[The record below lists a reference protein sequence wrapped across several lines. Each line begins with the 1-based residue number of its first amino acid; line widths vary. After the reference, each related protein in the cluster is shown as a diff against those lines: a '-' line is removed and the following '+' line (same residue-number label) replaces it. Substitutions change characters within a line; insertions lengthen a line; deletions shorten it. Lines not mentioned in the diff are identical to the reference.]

1 MTIEPRLYFSHS
13 YHLDDLR
20 FNEHIWRLLMKE
32 ECRAWIDTGR
42 EPLPLPSP
50 VPGQLGA
57 KRPMDI
63 SFNEWMMSQCDGFV
77 AIVPN
82 NRQSQYQLL
91 EYRLAVR
98 MGVPRLVAVQEGSGF
113 DPLDSDPQV
122 RLPTQWED
130 YWKPGKQDEIK
141 ETISEFKKVIEKH
154 AAATEVLQATGYWR
168 SKKTDKTQTIALLP
182 PRSDYPDWDEW
193 RAIQKLLERNGEA
206 KWRLLPPTDFPTAAA
221 LMRADFDVLA
231 LDVGPRGTPAELLGY
246 LQAVGPPQIRLC
258 RVESDSERSDLERY
272 LRSNGTERRWLFD
285 RDAATKESRPA
296 LPRFLDG
303 VRLDDKMQPVVFWTK
318 PEQAAEQILATARR
332 IEVFRSG
339 LSPKDGGTRE
349 TLATEKNA
357 REYFHQYWP
366 GFERAYVFISY
377 SGKGDAKTLAAQL
390 ADILRFQRFRCF
402 HYESANGAVRLES
415 GEDISSGLA
424 VHISKA
430 DIIIYL
436 IEEKFSD
443 SDYCEEELRQG
454 LELSKEGQAE
464 TRLYK
469 LAAFR
474 EVPAIVESINVYD
487 LPNVGWD
494 DPKVCHKIA
503 EDVEASAKGLGWA
516 LREPERDTAFQWL
529 REDGCD
535 TPEGVVQLL
544 KPWGLTETELKDVK
558 STTKA
563 ELSSV
568 LFRLPPDDDRKRR
581 RVRKMVALL
590 LRSLSSGNKERTRV
604 VHDWIYG
611 RRLIQRPPVLTA
623 PVEDVLVLDPGP
635 AILAPRAPAREDVVR
650 VGKEIGQ
657 KISQMFRSAPEM
669 DPARPTALC
678 VESRKEFL
686 ATSIEWACE
695 SQDDEP
701 LATRRP
707 VRWRLKKIDA
717 RQTVFDSLKQNA
729 FPPATLLLALNNPG
743 INPEQQTRQLHELV
757 RSHYEALGWPAELV
771 ARKDCN
777 SVDEVL
783 AELQGCK
790 RQILHVAGH
799 MGGEGFLVKE
809 QDLDA
814 TLVVK
819 ALQQSEVQL
828 IVLNGCSGGGVS
840 SRVAVEYLTLGER
853 LVRDA
858 KVPEVVAHRIE
869 ISEDDALAF
878 AREFHSAFF
887 SASDGFN
894 PATATLRARK
904 AGSIA
909 LRYAPVAISQ
919 RES

>member
-1 MTIEPRLYFSHS
+1 
-13 YHLDDLR
+13 
-20 FNEHIWRLLMKE
+20 MKE

-42 EPLPLPSP
+42 EPLPSP
-50 VPGQLGA
+50 GPGQLGA

-77 AIVPN
+77 AIIPN

-98 MGVPRLVAVQEGSGF
+98 MGVPRLIALQEGSGF
-113 DPLDSDPQV
+113 DPLDSDPQL

-130 YWKPGKQDEIK
+130 YWKPGKQDEIR

-154 AAATEVLQATGYWR
+154 AAATEVLRPTGYWR
-168 SKKTDKTQTIALLP
+168 PRKTDKKQTIALLP
-182 PRSDYPDWDEW
+182 PRSDNPDWDEW
-193 RAIQKLLERNGEA
+193 RAIQGLLEHNSEA
-206 KWRLLPPTDFPTAAA
+206 NWLLLPPTNFPTAAA
-221 LMRADFDVLA
+221 LMRAEFDVLA

-258 RVESDSERSDLERY
+258 RVESDSERIDLERY
-272 LRSNGTERRWLFD
+272 LRSNGTERRLLFD
-285 RDAATKESRPA
+285 RDSAAKESRPA

-303 VRLDDKMQPVVFWTK
+303 ARLDEKMQPVVFWTK

-339 LSPKDGGTRE
+339 LSPKAGGIRE
-349 TLATEKNA
+349 TLATAKNA
-357 REYFHQYWP
+357 REYFQQYWP

-377 SGKGDAKTLAAQL
+377 AGKGDAKALAARL

-402 HYESANGAVRLES
+402 HYESANGAARLES
-415 GEDISSGLA
+415 GEDIGSALA

-430 DIIIYL
+430 DIIVYL
-436 IEEKFSD
+436 IEEKFSA
-443 SDYCEEELRQG
+443 SDYCLEELRQG
-454 LELSKEGQAE
+454 LELRKEGQAE
-464 TRLYK
+464 IRLYK
-469 LAAFR
+469 LGDFTKI
-474 EVPAIVESINVYD
+474 PAIVGSVNVYD
-487 LPNVGWD
+487 FHDLGWND
-494 DPKVCHKIA
+494 RDVDQTIVN
-503 EDVEASAKGLGWA
+503 DVEASAEGLGWT
-516 LREPERDTAFQWL
+516 LREPDRDTVFQWL

-535 TPEGVVQLL
+535 SPEGVVQLL
-544 KPWGLTETELKDVK
+544 KPWGLTETELADIGSVA
-558 STTKA
+558 KA
-563 ELSSV
+563 DLPTA

-581 RVRKMVALL
+581 RIRKIVALL
-590 LRSLSSGNKERTRV
+590 LRSLSSGNKERSRV
-604 VHDWIYG
+604 VYDWIYG

-635 AILAPRAPAREDVVR
+635 AILAPVAPSGEDVLR

-657 KISQMFRSAPEM
+657 KISQMFKSTPQM
-669 DPARPTALC
+669 DPARPAALC

-701 LATRRP
+701 LATRRS
-707 VRWRLKKIDA
+707 VRWRLNKIDA
-717 RQTVFDSLKQNA
+717 RRTVFDSLKDNT
-729 FPPATLLLALNNPG
+729 FPPATLLLALSNPG

-757 RSHYEALGWPAELV
+757 RSHYEALGWPPELV
-771 ARKDCN
+771 ASKNCD

-809 QDLDA
+809 RVLEA
-814 TLVVK
+814 SRVVN

-840 SRVAVEYLTLGER
+840 SPVAVEYLTLGER

-858 KVPEVVAHRIE
+858 QVPEVVAHRIE

-904 AGSIA
+904 AGSSA
-909 LRYAPVAISQ
+909 LRYAPIAISQ
-919 RES
+919 RESRQAP